1 MFDKGQTLYT
11 LDGTFVEF
19 DHAHGEIAFVY
30 PIQTVVIQTSNYHG
44 DDYDEHEDEQ
54 RADHL
59 IAVPM
64 HQLTTKRPIPVLDA
78 EIAAKREELDTIKA
92 DAARAAKEKEKAL
105 RRIDM
110 ELADAQRRMDQ
121 WKEKHRVFDVLGRML
136 DGEDLFPL
144 EEVQNPYTHSWAVP
158 YIPEWKDVKVVTLKH
173 GAMNNTSPWMVNRS
187 YGDSTYMVRFFD
199 TEEERTARVSELFD
213 TTCEDFR
220 KKPDYG
226 TEGKTYTT
234 RLDYGTLQRWCEK
247 HPHLSLPKD
256 IVDAK
261 VESDAA
267 AKEAKKAHLQK
278 QLEELEGAS

>member
-11 LDGTFVEF
+11 LDGTYVEF
-19 DHAHGEIAFVY
+19 DHEHEGTAYVY
-30 PIQTVVIQTSNYHG
+30 PIQTVVIQCTTYHG
-44 DDYDEHEDEQ
+44 DDFDELEDE
-54 RADHL
+54 RVADHL

-64 HQLTTKRPIPVLDA
+64 DKLTTDRPIPALDA
-78 EIAAKREELDTIKA
+78 EIIKKKEELDAIKA
-92 DAARAAKEKEKAL
+92 ATARAAKEKEQAQ

-110 ELADAQRRMDQ
+110 ELADSQRRMDQ

-144 EEVQNPYTHSWAVP
+144 EEVKNPYHKSWAVP

-173 GAMNNTSPWMVNRS
+173 GNMHNSSPWTVNRS

-213 TTCEDFR
+213 TACEDFR

-234 RLDYGTLQRWCEK
+234 RLDYGTLQRWREK
-247 HPHLSLPKD
+247 HPHLSLPQD

-261 VESDAA
+261 VASDAA
-267 AKEAKKAHLQK
+267 AKEAQKARLQQ
-278 QLEELEGAS
+278 QLEALEG